1 MGDKILI
8 VDDDLE
14 SLKLIGLMLRRR
26 GFEVI
31 SASAGRQALEHTRGE
46 RPDLVILD
54 IMMPD
59 MDGYEVCQRLR
70 SDPETSDVPVIM
82 FTAKTLVGDKVA
94 GFHAGAD
101 DYLTK
106 PIHPSELVT
115 RVESLLERAQQN
127 RAQAASSQRGRII
140 GVMGAKGGVGATTVA
155 VNLALVGLES
165 MRGGQ
170 GKEDRTGV
178 SLVDLHE
185 GLSTVALQ
193 LGQSPGAGWT
203 NLLDRPAEALDKTTV
218 TGQTVVHSSGLRY
231 LSASIQPV
239 DRQPVLPREHVH
251 AVIDRLADDHS
262 AVVVD
267 LGSQLNRATRDA
279 IANCDLLL
287 LVIEPERI
295 CFAMAQELLDR
306 LKALDAERPP
316 IRAVLVER
324 ATTAFQYSRDE
335 VKQLLGQEPVAVLN
349 PAPEVMREAAD
360 KGRPAVLLYPE
371 SKVAGQFRALAR
383 ELRF

>member
-1 MGDKILI
+1 
-8 VDDDLE
+8 
-14 SLKLIGLMLRRR
+14 
-26 GFEVI
+26 
-31 SASAGRQALEHTRGE
+31 
-46 RPDLVILD
+46 
-54 IMMPD
+54 
-59 MDGYEVCQRLR
+59 
-70 SDPETSDVPVIM
+70 
-82 FTAKTLVGDKVA
+82 
-94 GFHAGAD
+94 
-101 DYLTK
+101 
-106 PIHPSELVT
+106 
-115 RVESLLERAQQN
+115 
-127 RAQAASSQRGRII
+127 
-140 GVMGAKGGVGATTVA
+140 
-155 VNLALVGLES
+155 
-165 MRGGQ
+165 
-170 GKEDRTGV
+170 
-178 SLVDLHE
+178 
-185 GLSTVALQ
+185 
-193 LGQSPGAGWT
+193 
-203 NLLDRPAEALDKTTV
+203 LDRPAEALDKTTV

-335 VKQLLGQEPVAVLN
+335 VKQLLGQEPVAVFS
-349 PAPEVMREAAD
+349 PALEVMREAAD

-371 SKVAGQFRALAR
+371 SKVAGQFRALAQ